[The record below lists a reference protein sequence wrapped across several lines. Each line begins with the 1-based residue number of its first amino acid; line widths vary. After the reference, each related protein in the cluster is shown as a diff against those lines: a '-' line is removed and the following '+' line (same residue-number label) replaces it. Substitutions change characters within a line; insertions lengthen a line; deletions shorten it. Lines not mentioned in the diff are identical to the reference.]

1 MFHLSGG
8 MTGWQILGWVM
19 VFAGLI
25 IMNEIAR
32 RSKAGGAVCF
42 FVIPAALT
50 VYFISIYVGAAQG
63 AEWAL
68 NNQTYVHMNSWFHYA
83 KLYAALAGCIGFMII
98 KYHWGGLGK
107 SHAFKVFPFVPFLF
121 PASHSAKYWSRVRLR
136 LSVYI
141 PASIFFLISCSFC
154 EISFAFFP

>member
-1 MFHLSGG
+1 MSSYVSFEWRHDRLADFG
-8 MTGWQILGWVM
+8 LGDGI
-19 VFAGLI
+19 AGLI

-83 KLYAALAGCIGFMII
+83 KLYAALAGCIGFMGT
-98 KYHWGGLGK
+98 KVPLGGPLQITW
-107 SHAFKVFPFVPFLF
+107 LQ
-121 PASHSAKYWSRVRLR
+121 
-136 LSVYI
+136 
-141 PASIFFLISCSFC
+141 SISLCDCSNQYSDC
-154 EISFAFFP
+154 GGI